1 MLNGRTAKK
10 AFFSGGV
17 RKKKANFVPVKHKLT
32 NMPTKIIT
40 IREDDT
46 EIRIFENQYPVP
58 RGMSYNSHILI
69 GGGRNVI
76 LNSVD
81 CRCAADWLDAI
92 LKAIPDGQSVDY
104 FVIQHVEPDH
114 GGGIELLL
122 RIFPEAKVV
131 ASDKALRMLA
141 DFYPSLDLEERAIVV
156 KNGDIL
162 SLGDSDDDVLKF
174 IAAPMI
180 HWPEVMMAYH
190 PATATLFSADAFGS
204 FGAVNSYGEE
214 PWPDEARR
222 YYCNIVG
229 KYGAQVK
236 TALAGIASLDIKCI
250 KPIHGHD
257 LNAPLDPYVD
267 LYKKWST
274 YTPELPDGVLVAYS
288 SVYGATAKAAGIL
301 AESLRRRG
309 REVCLVNL
317 NRTDAS
323 EALAQAF
330 RMGSAVFASIT
341 YDGGVMPSMR
351 DLLSRLVSKGWRG
364 RRVGFIQTGSWAPV
378 AAKVMHDVLA
388 PCKDLVFSDCT
399 VTIHSSVHDAD
410 IPAIESLAESL

>member
-1 MLNGRTAKK
+1 MQ
-10 AFFSGGV
+10 
-17 RKKKANFVPVKHKLT
+17 KKANFVRVKHKLT

-46 EIRIFENQYPVP
+46 EIRMFENQYPVP
-58 RGMSYNSHILI
+58 HGMSYNSHMLI
-69 GGGRNVI
+69 GGGRNAI

-81 CRCAADWLDAI
+81 FRCVADWLETIFNTLPA
-92 LKAIPDGQSVDY
+92 GQSVDY

-114 GGGIELLL
+114 GGGIEQLLHV
-122 RIFPEAKVV
+122 FPGAKVV

-141 DFYPSLDLEERAIVV
+141 DFHPSLDLEGRTVVV
-156 KNGDIL
+156 KDGDIL
-162 SLGDSDDDVLKF
+162 PLGESDDDVLRF
-174 IAAPMI
+174 IAAPMV
-180 HWPEVMMAYH
+180 HWPEAMMAYH
-190 PATATLFSADAFGS
+190 PATATLFSADAFGT
-204 FGAVNSYGEE
+204 FGAVNSYDEE

-236 TALAGIASLDIKCI
+236 TVLACIDHLDIRCI

-257 LNAPLDPYVD
+257 LSAPLDSYID
-267 LYKKWST
+267 LYKKWSS
-274 YTPELPDGVLVAYS
+274 YTPELPEGVLVAYS
-288 SVYGATAKAAGIL
+288 SVYGATAKAAGVL
-301 AESLRRRG
+301 AEALRRRG

-351 DLLSRLVSKGWRG
+351 DLLSRLVSKGWRD

-378 AAKVMHDVLA
+378 AAKVMHDMLA

-399 VTIHSSVHDAD
+399 VTIHSSVHDTD
-410 IPAIESLAESL
+410 ISAIESFAQSI